1 MTAVSSYSVAH
12 SFSKTAHIN
21 TADYHTLYQQSIDD
35 PSGFWSKIAKK
46 FVTWFT
52 PWTHTIDGDFSTHA
66 VRWFTGATLNACY
79 NCVDRHL
86 DARQHQPA
94 LIFEGNHL
102 NESRTLTYAQ
112 LHNEVCRF
120 ANVLKHHGIKK
131 GDRVGIYLPMIPE
144 AVISMLA
151 CARIGA
157 IHSVIF
163 GGFSAEA
170 LQTRLI
176 DADCHLLITANEGLR
191 GNKVI
196 PFKDNCDKALIA
208 CANLTTVIVVQHTKT
223 TVSWHPE
230 RDHWYHEEMASADS
244 VCPVAHM
251 DANDPLFILYTSGS
265 TGQPKGVLHS
275 TGGYLVYV
283 TATYHDVF
291 NHHEGDIHWCTADVG
306 WITGHS
312 YCVYGPLSNGATTV
326 LYEGIPN
333 YPDYSRYW
341 RIIESHQVTS
351 FYTAPTALRALRRE
365 GDAWVKQCNR
375 SSLNLLGSVGEPID
389 ASVWEWYYH
398 IVGEERC
405 PIVNTWWQTE
415 TGGILFTALPGATPL
430 VAGTVGVPF
439 FGIQYDLV
447 NDAGVVLQGEAT
459 GKLVINAPWPGL
471 MLTLYGNNER
481 FLNTYFKPVPGRYL
495 TGDSAHRNNQGH
507 LWITGRDDDVINVS
521 GHRLGSGELE
531 SALIAHPAVS
541 EAAVVGIPHD
551 IKGEGIFA
559 FITTKPDTQTTDYL
573 KQELKQHL
581 RDKIGALATL
591 DGIQWVESLP
601 KTRSGKI
608 MRRILRNI
616 ANNNYD
622 DLGDLSTLANAEI
635 IETLIKDKT

>member
-1 MTAVSSYSVAH
+1 
-12 SFSKTAHIN
+12 
-21 TADYHTLYQQSIDD
+21 
-35 PSGFWSKIAKK
+35 
-46 FVTWFT
+46 
-52 PWTHTIDGDFSTHA
+52 
-66 VRWFTGATLNACY
+66 
-79 NCVDRHL
+79 
-86 DARQHQPA
+86 
-94 LIFEGNHL
+94 
-102 NESRTLTYAQ
+102 
-112 LHNEVCRF
+112 
-120 ANVLKHHGIKK
+120 
-131 GDRVGIYLPMIPE
+131 
-144 AVISMLA
+144 
-151 CARIGA
+151 
-157 IHSVIF
+157 
-163 GGFSAEA
+163 
-170 LQTRLI
+170 
-176 DADCHLLITANEGLR
+176 
-191 GNKVI
+191 
-196 PFKDNCDKALIA
+196 
-208 CANLTTVIVVQHTKT
+208 
-223 TVSWHPE
+223 
-230 RDHWYHEEMASADS
+230 
-244 VCPVAHM
+244 
-251 DANDPLFILYTSGS
+251 
-265 TGQPKGVLHS
+265 
-275 TGGYLVYV
+275 
-283 TATYHDVF
+283 
-291 NHHEGDIHWCTADVG
+291 
-306 WITGHS
+306 
-312 YCVYGPLSNGATTV
+312 
-326 LYEGIPN
+326 
-333 YPDYSRYW
+333 
-341 RIIESHQVTS
+341 
-351 FYTAPTALRALRRE
+351 LRALRRE